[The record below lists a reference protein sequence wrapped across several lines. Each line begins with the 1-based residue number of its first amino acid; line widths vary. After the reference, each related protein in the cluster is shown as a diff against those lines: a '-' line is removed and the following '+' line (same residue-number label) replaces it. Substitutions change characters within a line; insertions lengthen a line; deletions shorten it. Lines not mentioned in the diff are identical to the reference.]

1 MESNNLIKKNSIVI
15 FSIENKIQQILSK
28 INSEENSL
36 QIYIKGISDENKKK
50 EAIKLL
56 QEIEFELKTISKTLN
71 KSETEISKYYK
82 VSVSKKEKEL
92 ALEIL
97 NMGFS

>member
-56 QEIEFELKTISKTLN
+56 QEIELELKTISKTLN

>member
-15 FSIENKIQQILSK
+15 FSVENKIQQILSK
-28 INSEENSL
+28 INSPDNSL
-36 QIYIKGISDENKKK
+36 QIYIKSISDENKKK

-56 QEIEFELKTISKTLN
+56 QEIESELKTISKTLN
-71 KSETEISKYYK
+71 RSEVEISKHYK